1 MEVEEKVSLWG
12 KSRTLVR
19 LQCNDSVVFY
29 AYLAFTARV
38 AIFH

>member
-1 MEVEEKVSLWG
+1 MEGEEKVPLWG
-12 KSRTLVR
+12 KSR

-29 AYLAFTARV
+29 AYLAFTAGV